1 MGDMT
6 HRQSQRARAGRARG
20 EGDGLAAAAVAAAI
34 ASSAA
39 APPSEAARQRASRCF
54 NFSTY
59 LLYALCGCNEF
70 TISSPPLQLL
80 PSHSHSVSPC
90 LPSALSLS
98 SPLILA
104 VAWMGKLGV
113 KRGDKGLCLS
123 PSPPVPPAPATPRA
137 ASRKTSE
144 GATAHTLDSLNTVAN

>member
-20 EGDGLAAAAVAAAI
+20 EGDGLAAAAAAAAI

-80 PSHSHSVSPC
+80 PPPPPHSHSLRIPVS
-90 LPSALSLS
+90 LSLS
-98 SPLILA
+98 LPPSRLRLYSGALA
-104 VAWMGKLGV
+104 VAWMGNL
-113 KRGDKGLCLS
+113 
-123 PSPPVPPAPATPRA
+123 
-137 ASRKTSE
+137 E
-144 GATAHTLDSLNTVAN
+144 